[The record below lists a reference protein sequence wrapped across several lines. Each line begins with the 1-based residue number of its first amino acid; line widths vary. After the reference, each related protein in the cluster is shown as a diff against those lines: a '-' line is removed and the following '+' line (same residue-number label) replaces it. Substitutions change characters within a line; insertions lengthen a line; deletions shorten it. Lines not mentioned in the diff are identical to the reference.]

1 MNDWMFEHTFL
12 DTLIPTNTAACNA
25 RAQDANKYNDH
36 HDCDKDQVS
45 HREKRGKGMNC
56 RRKLKPDTDI
66 GVTEYWS
73 QYKYHEVPDGH

>member
-1 MNDWMFEHTFL
+1 ML
-12 DTLIPTNTAACNA
+12 VPK
-25 RAQDANKYNDH
+25 DANKYNDH

-45 HREKRGKGMNC
+45 HREKRGKGMNR

-66 GVTEYWS
+66 GVTESWS